1 MSKFIPIKYHPLL
14 ANIYILTGVFCAVIF
29 LIGGYL
35 LNNFLVYFYVIV
47 ALFSIYIG
55 VKLKSNLYAKVSK
68 NEIIVYG
75 LLGQIRKH
83 YALNKNEMFIVKN
96 NKIYLIKGNLQ
107 QKLKINNW
115 FVDKYDW
122 QRGIELLNGDDGQK
136 ITKHLVDD

>member
-1 MSKFIPIKYHPLL
+1 MSKFIPIKYQPLL
-14 ANIYILTGVFCAVIF
+14 ANIYILIGVFCAIIF

-35 LNNFLVYFYVIV
+35 LNDFLVYFYTIV
-47 ALFSIYIG
+47 ALFPIYIG
-55 VKLKSNLYAKVSK
+55 FKLKSNLYAKVSK

-83 YALNKNEMFIVKN
+83 YTLNKNEMFIAKN
-96 NKIYLIKGNLQ
+96 NKIYLKKGNLQ